1 MMKSGHID
9 SFAYDYIEPPGEK
22 LRVVAAARAPAAQLA
37 NAKRRRKP
45 SGHKGTQRSGGGG
58 GQADFAYDRDSDDF
72 DGGDEYDSL
81 EESGGEAAKS
91 APPTAQ
97 TVVIRKPYWDSYD
110 AVNQLYLEMG
120 ECIDRKPRCVAK
132 SNTIFV

>member
-9 SFAYDYIEPPGEK
+9 SFAYDYIEPPVEK
-22 LRVVAAARAPAAQLA
+22 LRVVAARAPVATLA

-45 SGHKGTQRSGGGG
+45 TGYKATQRSGGN
-58 GQADFAYDRDSDDF
+58 ADTAYDRDSDDF

-81 EESGGEAAKS
+81 EEAGGEAVKS

-110 AVNQLYLEMG
+110 SVNQLYLEMG
-120 ECIDRKPRCVAK
+120 ELATKI
-132 SNTIFV
+132 T